1 MFGFLTPARREL
13 AGPLASAAE
22 ADQFWRLLPRNDP
35 LTAQKSIS
43 EALADLVLQKEFS
56 RDHLRA
62 VLAIDQRSRTLAD
75 ALLVNYSTRSAQ
87 AKPFE
92 RRYWRASLELS
103 RSFAAALNRLLQYM
117 RNDPSARGWREYA
130 PAVVLRIFRHR
141 QVEFLLRPFL
151 NDAPIP
157 GTWAEVHAAYQFAE
171 AQGWSH
177 HPIPDKGDRDTPPST
192 LQKEYVHI
200 LLLELMNG
208 GQFSPYDAFWLSRWI
223 PHWNQVVSLK
233 GDLIDRGPEAHDFV
247 VDLDSAEGLKR
258 VSPGQL
264 GHALY
269 LDASPLLAMIE
280 AEIVSL
286 HDPLNPVRVPSSFG
300 SSRQVKLLRKVA
312 ANYSPRPPRINRRGE
327 RKAAASAVK
336 AVIGLGNIMRML
348 RHEEK
353 KRFAAAPVAV
363 PEVEEITIT
372 VDGGY
377 TQSSESG
384 DTDSRG
390 NQAGFEFGVQHHLW
404 QVKDRSASG
413 CRLRAPVADAQRVN
427 PGTLVAIRDDET
439 MRWSLVVVRRLK
451 TRIGDRVDIGVEY
464 VGQNP
469 RGVTMALDTVVI
481 DGTAQSKREKEGVFT
496 ALYLRESAR
505 QPVMPFKTLIMS
517 TSMSTGNRRLA
528 LRSANA
534 EYIVRLREPI
544 EEQDEF
550 VWLPYEVLERR
561 AVSQPPQPVDDG
573 LPFHVP
579 AKQPPPSAE
588 GTPSD
593 WLVPQIDTRA
603 ESAA

>member
-13 AGPLASAAE
+13 AGPLASVAE
-22 ADQFWRLLPRNDP
+22 ADQFWRMLPRNDP
-35 LTAQKSIS
+35 LAAQRSIT
-43 EALADLVLQKEFS
+43 EALADFVVQKEFS

-62 VLAIDQRSRTLAD
+62 VLALDHRSRTLVD

-92 RRYWRASLELS
+92 RRYWRAALELS
-103 RSFAAALNRLLQYM
+103 RSFASALNHLLQIM
-117 RNDPSARGWREYA
+117 RNNQSARGWREHA
-130 PAVVLRIFRHR
+130 PVVVLRILRHR

-157 GTWAEVHAAYQFAE
+157 ETWAEVHATYQFAD
-171 AQGWSH
+171 AQGWAH
-177 HPIPDKGDRDTPPST
+177 HPIKGDPDAPPST

-233 GDLIDRGPEAHDFV
+233 ADLIDGGPEAHHFV

-258 VSPGQL
+258 ASPGPL
-264 GHALY
+264 SHALY
-269 LDASPLLAMIE
+269 LDVSPLLAMIE

-286 HDPLNPVRVPSSFG
+286 HDPLNPVRVLSSFG
-300 SSRQVKLLRKVA
+300 PPRQVKLLRKVA

-327 RKAAASAVK
+327 RKATASSVK
-336 AVIGLGNIMRML
+336 AVIGFGNIMRML

-353 KRFAAAPVAV
+353 KKLAAAPVAV

-377 TQSSESG
+377 TQSSGESV

-390 NQAGFEFGVQHHLW
+390 SPVGLEFGVQHHLW

-413 CRLRAPVADAQRVN
+413 CRLRAPVTDAQKVN

-451 TRIGDRVDIGVEY
+451 TRIGDRIDIGVEY

-469 RGVTMALDTVVI
+469 RGVTMALDTVPV
-481 DGTAQSKREKEGVFT
+481 DGTEHAKRAKEGIFT

-517 TSMSTGNRRLA
+517 TATSSVNRRLT

-534 EYIVRLREPI
+534 EYIVRLKEPI

-561 AVSQPPQPVDDG
+561 ASSQPPQPADDS
-573 LPFHVP
+573 LQFRVP
-579 AKQPPPSAE
+579 AKQPTPSIE

-593 WLVPQIDTRA
+593 WLMPHIDSRV